1 MRIGLLLM
9 ICLWGALSLS
19 AQLSNAE
26 VYRSLWKK
34 HLTEQTHYSK
44 ISGQILTDLLPA
56 YEPDTASSLRL
67 QILNPQVNYTQLPD
81 KSIIRSI
88 EIPYNVKDSLIE
100 SFRLRYVDTL
110 QRENF
115 KQIHRESREALR
127 GESPTFA
134 ARWLRPV
141 GILSLSVG
149 GILALFYVRSS

>member
-1 MRIGLLLM
+1 MKSGLLLM
-9 ICLWGALSLS
+9 IFLLGALSLS

-26 VYRSLWKK
+26 VYRTLWQN

-44 ISGQILTDLLPA
+44 ISGQILTDLFPKYQSDSTSA
-56 YEPDTASSLRL
+56 FKL
-67 QILNPQVNYTQLPD
+67 QVLKPEVNYAQLAD
-81 KSIIRSI
+81 KRIMRTI

-110 QRENF
+110 QRESFN
-115 KQIHRESREALR
+115 QIHRESRESLR
-127 GESPTFA
+127 GESPTFV

-149 GILALFYVRSS
+149 GILSLFYVRSS